1 MRRAHQIAD
10 PSGQHMARMPIITRC
25 EVSGS
30 VSREYAFVIS
40 TRNTKRL
47 AVVRA
52 RRRIAAFWNP
62 QCFIHPKGSNE
73 PRGRR
78 SCVGSSQRKPLQ
90 NVELGSR
97 SLSRKIDTSDLHED
111 QSSLRYAS
119 FGAKA
124 LSPPL
129 PSPPLPPGQP
139 ANTYSTYSGSASPT
153 TYVISF
159 PITQILVYLPL
170 PLW

>member
-1 MRRAHQIAD
+1 MRRAHQIGD
-10 PSGQHMARMPIITRC
+10 PIITRC

-30 VSREYAFVIS
+30 VSRVCFRDLYSKHQAPGRGS
-40 TRNTKRL
+40 H
-47 AVVRA
+47 A
-52 RRRIAAFWNP
+52 RRRLAAFWNP

-111 QSSLRYAS
+111 QSSLRYAMHPLEPRLS
-119 FGAKA
+119 P
-124 LSPPL
+124 LPSPPL
-129 PSPPLPPGQP
+129 PSPPPWS
-139 ANTYSTYSGSASPT
+139 TYSTYSGSASPT